1 MQILINSDHHIK
13 GGESANETVESIV
26 QAAVGHFADRITRV
40 EVHLSDTN
48 GPKHGL
54 QEKRCVM
61 EARVGGMRPL
71 AVSHEAPNLLEAVEG
86 CADKLKRALEH
97 AIARREQLPGPTP
110 REGDIASVEELEALE
125 EKDRR
130 K

>member
-1 MQILINSDHHIK
+1 
-13 GGESANETVESIV
+13 
-26 QAAVGHFADRITRV
+26 
-40 EVHLSDTN
+40 
-48 GPKHGL
+48 
-54 QEKRCVM
+54 M

-97 AIARREQLPGPTP
+97 AIARRESLPGPTP
-110 REGDIASVEELEALE
+110 RAGDIASVDELDALE
-125 EKDRR
+125 EKDQR